1 MVNASY
7 NGRAVLI
14 TTQFVYRM
22 GRVGG
27 GVAVQMLFSVF
38 SQSSIRLISI
48 LIPQSARQYVYLR
61 WTLVKHLTV

>member
-22 GRVGG
+22 GWGGGG
-27 GVAVQMLFSVF
+27 GVAVRMLFSVF

-48 LIPQSARQYVYLR
+48 LIPQSARQYVYL
-61 WTLVKHLTV
+61 

>member
-1 MVNASY
+1 MVNASC

-22 GRVGG
+22 GWGGG
-27 GVAVQMLFSVF
+27 GVAVRMLFSVF